1 MNVDVKSGPTDWSRK
16 NPWRAAGTAPV
27 SGSGCGIAGG
37 SKLKNMTGNGGV
49 PPPGYNF
56 GDDYLT
62 QPKTKQTTWKR
73 GQPQM
78 VAWAALANHGGG
90 YSWRLCK
97 ADGTVDEACF
107 QANTLRF
114 SGNTSWIRYGVYFN
128 YGNKMPQIPDVQIPL
143 VRVTEGTFPLGSEW
157 ARNPIPACKLCTT
170 AAHAACTDDDV
181 PWLEQN
187 HCSQQCS
194 GLNMSTCPP
203 GMVQF
208 QEPASGL
215 SGFDPMDGTDYLG
228 GFRYSIMDEVEV
240 PSALPAGEYLL
251 SWRWDVEQSQQIW
264 QGCAD
269 IVLV

>member
-1 MNVDVKSGPTDWSRK
+1 MVIGIPSRGSRWILSSNESWFLNESWCGTEQYQSSSGGWLVELKASSERNHQYKTKGTPMRSCILIIFSSSVCLVAPHGHITFPPSRTNASLESAGDCRSFSCFWFSQLSEIPGTPTINDAAYRTMNVDVKSGPTDWSRK

-97 ADGTVDEACF
+97 ADGTVDEA
-107 QANTLRF
+107 
-114 SGNTSWIRYGVYFN
+114 
-128 YGNKMPQIPDVQIPL
+128 
-143 VRVTEGTFPLGSEW
+143 
-157 ARNPIPACKLCTT
+157 
-170 AAHAACTDDDV
+170 
-181 PWLEQN
+181 
-187 HCSQQCS
+187 
-194 GLNMSTCPP
+194 
-203 GMVQF
+203 
-208 QEPASGL
+208 
-215 SGFDPMDGTDYLG
+215 
-228 GFRYSIMDEVEV
+228 
-240 PSALPAGEYLL
+240 
-251 SWRWDVEQSQQIW
+251 
-264 QGCAD
+264 
-269 IVLV
+269 